1 MQGRG
6 KILPAAGRKIII
18 MEITKILHQD
28 FENWLNT
35 LGYAESTVYSS
46 INYVKDFLAWLQ
58 AQKIYD
64 LNHIRKQQ
72 IQNYYTHLQER
83 KNKRRAGSISTNTII
98 SNINALKRFCRYLE
112 YTGKPTIEIDLSLQ
126 AEKAN
131 TKTILTQAEIKALY
145 KACSNDYLG
154 IRDRAILSVFYGCGL
169 RRSEG
174 AALDISDIL
183 FKRSLVF
190 VRKGKNCRE
199 RYVPMTESI
208 KEELENYIYVS
219 REKILSFKNI
229 NQSIFLPTNQALF
242 LNQQSK
248 RLSGC
253 GLQNRIH
260 KLIEKSRIQ
269 KKAGLHTL
277 RHSIATHL
285 LQSGMELEEIRRFL
299 GHATLESTQIYTHLS
314 AEME

>member
-1 MQGRG
+1 
-6 KILPAAGRKIII
+6 
-18 MEITKILHQD
+18 MEITGVLNQD
-28 FENWLNT
+28 FKKWLNT

-46 INYVKDFLAWLQ
+46 INYVKDFLTWLQ
-58 AQKIYD
+58 THKVYN
-64 LNHIRKQQ
+64 LNHIHKRQ
-72 IQNYYTHLQER
+72 IQYYYTHLQER
-83 KNKRRAGSISTNTII
+83 KNKRHAGSLSNNTII
-98 SNINALKRFCRYLE
+98 SNINALKRFSRYLE
-112 YTGKPTIEIDLSLQ
+112 YTGKATIEIDLSLQ

-131 TKTILTQAEIKALY
+131 TKIILTQAEIKALY

-154 IRDRAILSVFYGCGL
+154 IRDRAILSIFYGCGL

-183 FKRSLVF
+183 FNRSLVF
-190 VRKGKNCRE
+190 VRKGKNYRE

-219 REKILSFKNI
+219 REKILSFKNPGSCRDK
-229 NQSIFLPTNQALF
+229 QGAFLPTKQALF

-260 KLIEKSRIQ
+260 KLIENSRIQ

-285 LQSGMELEEIRRFL
+285 LQSGMELEEISRFL
-299 GHATLESTQIYTHLS
+299 GHASLESTQIYTHI
-314 AEME
+314 ANE